1 MDVQQAC
8 PECEAVWQMGVT
20 CLDHFHQ
27 MLFWEN
33 EDPQRGAV
41 HHLMVLGYHLQ
52 HPSLYAPDGLE
63 YSLQL
68 LADFVEH
75 GVSPQQVRKQR
86 RSAVDSGKRKWK
98 IRARTGLHGAYR
110 RPVRWS
116 MTAQDVVNAGAEHY
130 IESVQQWVR
139 AILADLRLSGNLE

>member
-1 MDVQQAC
+1 
-8 PECEAVWQMGVT
+8 
-20 CLDHFHQ
+20 
-27 MLFWEN
+27 MLFWEA
-33 EDPQRGAV
+33 EYPAAGAEV
-41 HHLMVLGYHLQ
+41 HHLIVLCYHLQ

-86 RSAVDSGKRKWK
+86 RSAVDSGKRKWQ
-98 IRARTGLHGAYR
+98 IRARSGLHGTYR
-110 RPVRWS
+110 RPVHWS

-130 IESVQQWVR
+130 IESVQQWAS